1 MLTLYRCLLYAYPN
15 AYRREYAAEMIAV
28 FSEAKHA
35 LRNEQLSQRLS
46 FWARELTGLLCG
58 ALREQL
64 YALLGTHSWIPF
76 RRFDMRPEFRFPRST
91 VFLMTLVLAGVVLA
105 IEKATNI
112 ELKYGGTL
120 GTVWPALPMFF
131 LLMLLTMSALAAS
144 VWALMFALRRTGMH
158 RLANIQF
165 RSGRR

>member
-15 AYRREYAAEMIAV
+15 AYRREYAAEMVVV
-28 FSEAKHA
+28 FSEAKQA
-35 LRNEQLSQRLS
+35 LPNKPVCQRVS
-46 FWARELTGLLCG
+46 FCARELTGLLCG

-64 YALLGTHSWIPF
+64 YALLGLHGWNPF

-131 LLMLLTMSALAAS
+131 LFMLLTMSVLAAS

-165 RSGRR
+165 RSGQR